1 MPRKSRKSRAK
12 SEQQAKKKLG
22 TTLER
27 HETGLTNKV
36 FGNFHQGDERFS
48 PLSRAKQCPCN
59 SLAMLCSIEHVESTL
74 NSSHI
79 DEMLIHGDALYKTT
93 ASKLETC
100 FELANDGIL
109 TNDQLPT
116 NFALAERKKQQA
128 CEAYQKPEIAERK
141 KQQARVHSH
150 EAYQNP
156 DIAAKKKQQASEAYQ
171 KPEIAERKKQQ
182 AHEGYQ
188 NPEKGRRK
196 RTQARERSKD
206 AYSDPQ
212 KKVSKIQENQLRRSR
227 KTSDIDTVVSRFKSF
242 CKEGMQLIFVCQICQ
257 RINFRHQVKILKKE
271 NYNQRILLKSLPP
284 DMSIE
289 DINVVEDRDDSKT
302 WVCNTCHASMKAKR
316 MPTIATV
323 NGLNI
328 QEQPPELS
336 HLNMLE
342 RHLIAPAIPFMK
354 MISLIKGA
362 QKGVHGQIVCVKADV
377 NSVAQSLP
385 RLPTDHS
392 LIRVKLKRKLEYK
405 GHHMCQDVNPSK
417 IRSALVWLKENNPE
431 YEDIDINFEAFDNM
445 LDDQLIHSDHSD
457 DNEDDIPD
465 SGDECTQGDSDTSPN
480 VMNVNHIQDNDDVAY
495 VHDFDNDLNDESV
508 NHADDNSMNVD
519 NVTDECRDD
528 ISLRHSHDGNED
540 DHSDNEDQTRDDN
553 VVDRDNIPSNEV
565 NENEHDVTNT
575 SAPLYSFLHAVDFA
589 QYAADKSD
597 STILS
602 VAPGQGNKP
611 EHILEM
617 EPKCFP
623 VEFPDGSNTYNESRE
638 QKLSPSR
645 YFNARLFSADNR
657 FARNPEYIFFA
668 LYCTE
673 VHQIHSNVSIATRIG
688 CTKTSDGKNIT
699 ASMLRDHEQV
709 KQLIKRD
716 EGYRFL
722 AQLRGT
728 PAYWEKSKK
737 DIFAMIRQ
745 LGIPTFFVTFSAA
758 DRRWIEIH
766 NSILKMLGKPP
777 MTPEEHKNMSWDE
790 HCDIIMSNPVAAAK
804 LFQERLHTFI
814 NDVIMSPANPIGKV
828 KDYFYRTEFQ
838 QRGWPHIHMVAW
850 VENAPQ
856 MGEDPDNEVLEFV
869 DRYISCEIPPETDP
883 ELHEIVTSVQVHSKT
898 HTRSCRKTG
907 KTCRFNFPK
916 PPSDRT
922 FICTPTAERDE
933 NDEEHQNTL
942 DRETKAKNM
951 LNNIWELLQNP
962 DHDFADFYD
971 VLCLAGIGQ
980 DEFEQALET
989 LSKRQTMYLK
999 RRLED
1004 QWINNYNPD
1013 LIRCWNG
1020 NMDIQYVLDPYAC
1033 VMYIVSYITKSEREM
1048 GDLLRNAQKE
1058 AAQGNNDAIQQLRK
1072 LGSIY
1077 LQNREVS
1084 VMGAVY
1090 LICSMP
1096 LRNSTRKVMFLQTA
1110 LDGQRISLPL
1120 TQLQANAGNSEQ
1132 VWQTTQIE
1140 KYLDRPSTPKY
1151 NNMCM
1156 ATFYSTHYQ
1165 VSAKSDNINRD
1176 PDDNVDDETD
1186 DDEAS
1191 DRRDKLIQLNTHGI
1205 KMKER
1210 KGKPAVIRYPRVSK
1224 KKDSERYHMNMLRLY
1239 LPHKSP
1245 NIKPDSFPTYESYHM
1260 TGYTTINNDRLRVKD
1275 VVEQNM
1281 SEFEPKTD
1289 ELDEAWEVLQEVEN
1303 MEDAWAGIAPQSEQQ
1318 RIDDRLKDVR
1328 IEDSDDDLAEIEVP
1342 ELQPGNRPGQR
1353 DAGLPRCAIETQDVD
1368 QKGGRVIKVHETPHD
1383 TSRRKDDTSLVP
1395 YLKLAVGA
1403 RTMLIANI
1411 DVPDGL
1417 CNGVSG
1423 TIKGIEFGNS
1433 KNMPQ
1438 AVYVRFDSDKIGRK
1452 ARSSQVIPP
1461 EYVSCVAIM
1470 PRKETFQLKGRNFS
1484 TTREQMPLKLAWAVT
1499 VHKVQGLT
1507 TEQAVISMKC
1517 FKESMAY
1524 VALSRVTTLE
1534 GMHLTNCDFFPD
1546 LLQSRCSTICCRD
1559 AYL

>member
-1 MPRKSRKSRAK
+1 MPRRSRKSRVK
-12 SEQQAKKKLG
+12 SEQQKNKNLG
-22 TTLER
+22 TSLEK
-27 HETGLTNKV
+27 HEAGLTDKDTKV
-36 FGNFHQGDERFS
+36 IGNFHQGDMRFS
-48 PLSRAKQCPCN
+48 ELSRGRQCSCN
-59 SLAMLCSIEHVESTL
+59 TLAMLCKIDKVYNSL

-79 DEMLIHGDALYKTT
+79 DEMLIHGDTLYKTT
-93 ASKLETC
+93 ATKLEAC
-100 FELANDGIL
+100 SELAADGIL
-109 TNDQLPT
+109 SNDQLPT
-116 NFALAERKKQQA
+116 NFALDNSTYTVRYETVRYGRLDDNPNIERDPLTVELETSFNITNK
-128 CEAYQKPEIAERK
+128 
-141 KQQARVHSH
+141 
-150 EAYQNP
+150 
-156 DIAAKKKQQASEAYQ
+156 
-171 KPEIAERKKQQ
+171 
-182 AHEGYQ
+182 

-196 RTQARERSKD
+196 RAQARERSKD
-206 AYSDPQ
+206 AYNDPQ
-212 KKVSKIQENQLRRSR
+212 KKVSKLQENQLRRPR
-227 KTSDIDTVVSRFKSF
+227 KSSDIDTVVSRFKSF

-257 RINFRHQVKILKKE
+257 RINFRHQVKILRKE

-284 DMSIE
+284 GVSIE
-289 DINVVEDRDDSKT
+289 DINVVEDRDDHRT
-302 WVCNTCHASMKAKR
+302 WICNTCHASMKAKR

-362 QKGVHGQIVCVKADV
+362 QKGVHGQIVCVKSDV

-417 IRSALVWLKENNPE
+417 IQSALVWLKENNPE

-445 LDDQLIHSDHSD
+445 LDDQLIHSDLSD
-457 DNEDDIPD
+457 DNEHDIPD
-465 SGDECTQGDSDTSPN
+465 SGNECTQDDSDTSP
-480 VMNVNHIQDNDDVAY
+480 NVNHIQDNDDVAY

-519 NVTDECRDD
+519 NVTDECGDD
-528 ISLRHSHDGNED
+528 ISLRHSHDSNED

-553 VVDRDNIPSNEV
+553 IVDRDNISSNEV

-575 SAPLYSFLHAVDFA
+575 SVPLYSFLHAVDFA

-611 EHILEM
+611 EHVLEM

-688 CTKTSDGKNIT
+688 CTKTSDGKKIT

-883 ELHEIVTSVQVHSKT
+883 ELHEIVTSVQVHSKN

-933 NDEEHQNTL
+933 NDEEHQETL

-1058 AAQGNNDAIQQLRK
+1058 AGQGNNDAIQQLRK

-1140 KYLDRPSTPKY
+1140 KYLDRPSTQKY

-1191 DRRDKLIQLNTHGI
+1191 DRRDKLIQLNTYGI

-1239 LPHKSP
+1239 LPHGSP

-1328 IEDSDDDLAEIEVP
+1328 IEDSDDDLNETEVP

-1353 DAGLPRCAIETQDVD
+1353 DAGLPRCAIET
-1368 QKGGRVIKVHETPHD
+1368 R
-1383 TSRRKDDTSLVP
+1383 
-1395 YLKLAVGA
+1395 
-1403 RTMLIANI
+1403 N
-1411 DVPDGL
+1411 PDI
-1417 CNGVSG
+1417 
-1423 TIKGIEFGNS
+1423 TE
-1433 KNMPQ
+1433 
-1438 AVYVRFDSDKIGRK
+1438 
-1452 ARSSQVIPP
+1452 
-1461 EYVSCVAIM
+1461 
-1470 PRKETFQLKGRNFS
+1470 
-1484 TTREQMPLKLAWAVT
+1484 
-1499 VHKVQGLT
+1499 
-1507 TEQAVISMKC
+1507 EQAETMMRQLNDKQRQL
-1517 FKESMAY
+1517 FNH
-1524 VALSRVTTLE
+1524 VAKW
-1534 GMHLTNCDFFPD
+1534 CDEK
-1546 LLQSRCSTICCRD
+1546 SEITE
-1559 AYL
+1559 